1 MICALP
7 LELCLKETL
16 AKICL
21 RLSGNDVANIRWCKE
36 AKYIKTPTMGWWQE
50 SPPLISHSSSLKLW
64 HDSSDSVFRFKWN
77 HMKPLYFVDSL
88 YKVIQSWW
96 RFLGIT
102 CSGKTCFS
110 QASATSSTSLREY
123 FQNHYK
129 QGATFEHSEYQ
140 AARSWSP
147 GVSLMVSGCW
157 NSSWLFDFFPKVSDF
172 FEGSC
177 FFPKVSDFFEG
188 SWKKRKETWW
198 FESVR
203 DIDVG
208 CHNMEP
214 NVIEVLVH

>member
-96 RFLGIT
+96 RFLGVT
-102 CSGKTCFS
+102 CSGKTVFLRPAL
-110 QASATSSTSLREY
+110 QAPPACGSTSRTTTNKELPLNTANTRRP
-123 FQNHYK
+123 
-129 QGATFEHSEYQ
+129 G
-140 AARSWSP
+140 P

-157 NSSWLFDFFPKVSDF
+157 NSSWLFH
-172 FEGSC
+172 